1 MTVRTARRLIVGFLA
16 GISAG
21 WLGGLLRTP
30 REAPVLAADESR

>member
-1 MTVRTARRLIVGFLA
+1 MTFRTARRLLVGFLA

-30 REAPVLAADESR
+30 REAHVATDERS